1 MASKGK
7 GKFNDGGKF
16 NDKGKGNLT
25 SDESDELLKRNLTS
39 DESDERRSAQACAE
53 RLRVRGA
60 AELLARM
67 GGPSRPLRETF
78 EGMGMGKDFWALRVK
93 GNNAGKNEAEWLPMA
108 RLWADVKGK
117 PVETDGRK
125 KGSQE
130 WLRRTTERNPEDPR
144 LVWINNI
151 SQRIENFWAAEDDEM
166 GPRDNNEEPMAVD

>member
-1 MASKGK
+1 M
-7 GKFNDGGKF
+7 
-16 NDKGKGNLT
+16 
-25 SDESDELLKRNLTS
+25 
-39 DESDERRSAQACAE
+39 
-53 RLRVRGA
+53 
-60 AELLARM
+60 
-67 GGPSRPLRETF
+67 RETF

-144 LVWINNI
+144 LVWINII
-151 SQRIENFWAAEDDEM
+151 SQKIENFWAAEDDEM

>member
-1 MASKGK
+1 M
-7 GKFNDGGKF
+7 
-16 NDKGKGNLT
+16 T
-25 SDESDELLKRNLTS
+25 SVESEADELEAR
-39 DESDERRSAQACAE
+39 ERSAEARAE